1 MRKRKIYD
9 DKLQID
15 YFSDSYLKFEE
26 DFYRYSAMDIPL
38 TFLTDDIMREMAI
51 SQKNYFLLNKE
62 NARDGRNHYFHFEVS
77 LVDSK
82 TLAISIHAPARGA
95 TDDLL
100 AFLGQDQD
108 FNPRSRE
115 GSDLFLDQTPFYV
128 VTFQSTL
135 PRGERRK
142 RSPRRQG
149 YHHFNPRSREGSD
162 QYGSHGHNSWQWI
175 SIHAPARGATCQA
188 LLFKISFQF
197 QSTLPRG
204 ERRREKER

>member
-77 LVDSK
+77 LPDYVSVDIVCVS
-82 TLAISIHAPARGA
+82 AIMKVLKVIIW
-95 TDDLL
+95 
-100 AFLGQDQD
+100 
-108 FNPRSRE
+108 RE
-115 GSDLFLDQTPFYV
+115 L
-128 VTFQSTL
+128 
-135 PRGERRK
+135 R
-142 RSPRRQG
+142 
-149 YHHFNPRSREGSD
+149 
-162 QYGSHGHNSWQWI
+162 
-175 SIHAPARGATCQA
+175 
-188 LLFKISFQF
+188 
-197 QSTLPRG
+197 
-204 ERRREKER
+204 